1 MIDWHYMYVSKTL
14 TIQRRVGGSRERARG
29 TEENSVL
36 FRSSAADTYIRDLSY
51 IVHGEQYQRNTN
63 PRT

>member
-1 MIDWHYMYVSKTL
+1 MAVYQVASHGRWA
-14 TIQRRVGGSRERARG
+14 IQRRVGGSRERARG